1 MWHDSCVAVK
11 TRISL
16 RAKTMKIRNVVS
28 LGLTVISMFVLANS
42 ASATPIVIDSGG
54 ALGTQLTPGLVDVDG
69 DGTNDINFVSF
80 GADSGF
86 LDSVAPYGLVGNIG
100 GGPGAGAAW
109 VRNTSNIVTG
119 DGVGRNEI
127 IAAFRGAVW
136 PSDDNWSKVHF
147 SSGDG
152 WVQWEF
158 GAVRSIVTPLVFVRE
173 MVGEDLSAAQ
183 AHAFATDVPE
193 PTTLALLGLGIAGL
207 GWSRRKQHS

>member
-1 MWHDSCVAVK
+1 
-11 TRISL
+11 
-16 RAKTMKIRNVVS
+16 MKIRNVVS
-28 LGLTVISMFVLANS
+28 LGLTVIAMFVFANS

-54 ALGTQLTPGLVDVDG
+54 AIGTQLTPNTFVDVDG
-69 DGTNDINFVSF
+69 DGIDDIRFVSF

-86 LDSVAPYGLVGNIG
+86 LDAAAPYGLVGNIG
-100 GGPGAGAAW
+100 GAPGTGAAW

-136 PSDDNWSKVHF
+136 PSVDNWSKVHF

-183 AHAFATDVPE
+183 AHAFATAVPE
-193 PTTLALLGLGIAGL
+193 PGTLGLLCLGLAGF
-207 GWSRRKQHS
+207 GVARRKRA